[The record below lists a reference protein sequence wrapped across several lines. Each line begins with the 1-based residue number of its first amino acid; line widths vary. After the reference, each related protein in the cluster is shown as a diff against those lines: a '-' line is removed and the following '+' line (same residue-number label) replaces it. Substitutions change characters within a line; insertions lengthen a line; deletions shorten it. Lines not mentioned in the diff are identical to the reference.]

1 MTADPYSL
9 LVPWIERARHLVA
22 DTGGVDR
29 AIVALA
35 ADIDYEG
42 DADRV
47 AAIALIQL
55 AADEDSTGVTR

>member
-1 MTADPYSL
+1 MTGDPYSL
-9 LVPWIERARHLVA
+9 IVPWIERARHLVA
-22 DTGGVDR
+22 ATGSIDR
-29 AIVALA
+29 AIIALA

-55 AADEDSTGVTR
+55 AADEDFAGVTR